1 MRGSRPVRFLRQTLV
16 LTATTATIA
25 WFTASDAAAWTL
37 KTLHAFCDQ
46 VSCADGAGPLGGLVM
61 DAGGNLY
68 GTTQFGGANNRGVVF
83 ELKPK
88 NGTWKYRVLY
98 SFCADSGCTDGSTP
112 SAGLIL
118 DAAGN
123 LYGTTET
130 GGANNCGTVFKFE
143 PRHARRTTLYDFCS
157 AAADAKFPLAGL
169 TYQGQAG
176 GALYDGKAPLYGTS
190 SQGGAQGQGT
200 VYALARKHMVWSESV
215 LHDFC
220 ARDGCADGEAPM
232 GDLVVDGAG
241 SLYGNTTIGGGLGR
255 GVVFELSPGRR
266 RWKETVLYDF
276 CQLADCADGDRPLGA
291 LLMDSAG
298 DLLGTTSLGPGEA
311 GNLFRLTPNGENSQ
325 ETILYTF
332 CAESSCTDGYT
343 PMAGLIADGAGN
355 VFGTTAFGGTSG
367 ATAGTV
373 FMLAGTQHTV
383 LYNFCSQSDC
393 ADGAFPEAP
402 LIMDAAGNL
411 YGTTAGGVG
420 SARGS
425 VFELT
430 P

>member
-1 MRGSRPVRFLRQTLV
+1 MV
-16 LTATTATIA
+16 
-25 WFTASDAAAWTL
+25 ASLAAGDAAAWTL

-46 VSCADGAGPLGGLVM
+46 VSCADGSSPHAGLVV

-68 GTTQFGGANNRGVVF
+68 GTAQFGGANNRGVLF
-83 ELKPK
+83 ELKPR
-88 NGTWKYRVLY
+88 NGNWKYRVLY
-98 SFCADSGCTDGSTP
+98 SFCAEDGCVDGSIP

-143 PRHARRTTLYDFCS
+143 PRRARRTTLYDFCS
-157 AAADAKFPLAGL
+157 AAADAKFPLGGL

-176 GALYDGKAPLYGTS
+176 GAPYDGKAPLYGTS
-190 SQGGAQGQGT
+190 WQGGAQGQGA
-200 VYALARKHMVWSESV
+200 VYALARKHMAWSESV

-220 ARDGCADGEAPM
+220 ARDACADGEAPM
-232 GDLVVDGAG
+232 GDLIVDGAG
-241 SLYGNTTIGGGLGR
+241 NLYGNTTIGGSFGH

-266 RWKETVLYDF
+266 TWKETVLYDF
-276 CQLADCADGDRPLGA
+276 CQLAGCADGDRPLGA
-291 LLMDSAG
+291 LLMDPAG

-311 GNLFRLTPNGENSQ
+311 GNLFKLAPNGGNSQ

-332 CAESSCTDGYT
+332 CAEPSCTDGYT

-355 VFGTTAFGGTSG
+355 LFGTTAFGGTSG
-367 ATAGTV
+367 AGAGTV
-373 FMLAGTQHTV
+373 FMLTGTQHIV

-420 SARGS
+420 STRGS